1 MRRRHWTGM
10 SVIGRARPKAI
21 NPPGDRSAFLKA
33 ARQAARSAF
42 LKASSRPEKPEYSG
56 KAGRIAALPLL
67 LAFLLLAPGCT
78 GKADLRIGAQTF
90 TETKILAEMYKA
102 LIERSTDLQVKVIP
116 DLAASPLVFSA
127 LDRGDIDLA
136 TLYSG
141 EIFNNH
147 FPVEPTKDRAEVL
160 RQAKEGFDK
169 YFGFDWMDPLGF
181 ENTYAFTVRREV
193 AEQKGYKKISDI
205 KPDAASMR
213 FGVDTSWLE
222 RVSDGYPAFQKAYGI
237 SFAKSYPMELSL
249 VYSAVKNK
257 QVDIVLAYSTD
268 ARLKAF
274 DLATLADDKH
284 FFPPYDA
291 SAVMR
296 KDMEARHP
304 EIKQAIAPLFGTM
317 DRDTMVSL
325 NYQVDIEKKSEREV
339 ALAYL
344 KEKGLIP

>member
-1 MRRRHWTGM
+1 MSLARRCGERGTDK
-10 SVIGRARPKAI
+10 GRCGWRWPKAATALKALAGKPRAARTAASACLVLLLTLAGAGCGARP
-21 NPPGDRSAFLKA
+21 
-33 ARQAARSAF
+33 
-42 LKASSRPEKPEYSG
+42 
-56 KAGRIAALPLL
+56 
-67 LAFLLLAPGCT
+67 
-78 GKADLRIGAQTF
+78 DLRIGAQTF

-102 LIERSTDLQVKVIP
+102 LIEQKTGLDVKVIP

-147 FPVEPTKDRAEVL
+147 FPLESLTKDRAEVL
-160 RQAKEGFDK
+160 RQAQEGFDR
-169 YFGFDWMDPLGF
+169 YYGFDWMDPLGF
-181 ENTYAFTVRREV
+181 ENTYAFTVRRQV
-193 AEQKGYKKISDI
+193 AEASGYRSISDI

-222 RVSDGYPAFQKAYGI
+222 RASDGYPAFRQEYGI
-237 SFAKSYPMELSL
+237 SFAKAYPMELSL
-249 VYSAVKNK
+249 VYTAVKNE

-274 DLATLADDKH
+274 DLQTLQDDRH

-291 SAVMR
+291 SPVMR
-296 KDMEARHP
+296 KEMEALHP
-304 EIKQAIAPLFGTM
+304 GVKEALRPLIGAIDAETM
-317 DRDTMVSL
+317 IGL

-344 KEKGLIP
+344 KQKGLIPK